1 MGNVAGG
8 KDYDVVSAPNLSAV
22 NDLGTEAMR
31 LYKLLAT
38 DTGEMDE
45 EELEAYHEKLRKAAM
60 TFMEDGLELKGL
72 PAGNAAKLLE
82 AAWKWGGNAAYAVT
96 SAKYGEKLSLN
107 SLPASATGQ
116 YDRLYNAIAEGDT
129 DNASGAM
136 AKLEAMG
143 KDEKTIASQLKNR
156 LKKYSPE
163 VEQAARARNEGND
176 RERQEVTKRLIRELY
191 ETLGIREGVKADAEK
206 REAVIDLVTG
216 AINQKADSLLA
227 GDKDRTVYSD
237 LTDALETGKRKDVQ
251 DEIDRL
257 RTAGKDDDSIK
268 PKITAAVKE
277 EYLAG
282 NDHDREKLEQLLLKL
297 EKADGSQMYE
307 EKNFAQ
313 WVKDAAKKG
322 GTGKKSKDEWARGE
336 VEPSQCRKKGRPFG
350 VNGLPFKLP
359 V

>member
-1 MGNVAGG
+1 M
-8 KDYDVVSAPNLSAV
+8 
-22 NDLGTEAMR
+22 
-31 LYKLLAT
+31 
-38 DTGEMDE
+38 TG
-45 EELEAYHEKLRKAAM
+45 
-60 TFMEDGLELKGL
+60 
-72 PAGNAAKLLE
+72 
-82 AAWKWGGNAAYAVT
+82 
-96 SAKYGEKLSLN
+96 AKYGEKLSLN

-257 RTAGKDDDSIK
+257 RPQARMMTAS
-268 PKITAAVKE
+268 
-277 EYLAG
+277 
-282 NDHDREKLEQLLLKL
+282 
-297 EKADGSQMYE
+297 SQR
-307 EKNFAQ
+307 
-313 WVKDAAKKG
+313 
-322 GTGKKSKDEWARGE
+322 SR
-336 VEPSQCRKKGRPFG
+336 RR
-350 VNGLPFKLP
+350 
-359 V
+359 